1 MRVGFHTGA
10 NINYIN
16 TFFLSVLVFVNS
28 KFCYLDNQYLLLMKL
43 VYFNYFLNLMTGYYR
58 CYSPYVFY

>member
-1 MRVGFHTGA
+1 MLDFTLGQTLIILTH
-10 NINYIN
+10 
-16 TFFLSVLVFVNS
+16 FFLSVLVFVNS